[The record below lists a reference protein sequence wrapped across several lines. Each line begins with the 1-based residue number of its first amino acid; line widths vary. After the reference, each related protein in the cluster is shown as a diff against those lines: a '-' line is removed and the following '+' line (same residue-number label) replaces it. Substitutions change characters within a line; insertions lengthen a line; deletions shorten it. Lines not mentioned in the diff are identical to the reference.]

1 MEKSSRSQGSASSF
15 EAESQDLHLQS
26 KMRTVTMVD
35 SARAGVTVLA
45 LLMGL
50 TVLGVA
56 GNTLRVYE
64 STHVAHEFMLPLWP
78 DHFNLRP
85 TVSLVIGS
93 VIVLVANLIAVCF
106 SHVGVLRAKSTL
118 HTATTIL
125 APLLGLTG
133 ALIAVIFYYAVNASE
148 TADSFVSW
156 TCRWKDIP
164 MSQAPHWDTLCQQAH
179 AGLYLAILLIPVEV
193 AALALAAFQ
202 LKVERYTDRYLG
214 ARKTPVLN

>member
-26 KMRTVTMVD
+26 KMRTVSMVD

-50 TVLGVA
+50 TILGVA

-78 DHFNLRP
+78 DNFNVRP

-106 SHVGVLRAKSTL
+106 SHVGAVSL
-118 HTATTIL
+118 H
-125 APLLGLTG
+125 P
-133 ALIAVIFYYAVNASE
+133 
-148 TADSFVSW
+148 
-156 TCRWKDIP
+156 
-164 MSQAPHWDTLCQQAH
+164 
-179 AGLYLAILLIPVEV
+179 
-193 AALALAAFQ
+193 
-202 LKVERYTDRYLG
+202 
-214 ARKTPVLN
+214 